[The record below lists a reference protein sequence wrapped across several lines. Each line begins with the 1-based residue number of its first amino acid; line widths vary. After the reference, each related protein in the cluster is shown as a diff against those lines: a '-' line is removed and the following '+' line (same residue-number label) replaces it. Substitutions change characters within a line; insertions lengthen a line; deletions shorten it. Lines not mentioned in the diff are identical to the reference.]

1 MKIDQTFVRELG
13 RDARA
18 TAIVRSVV
26 TLAKDLGLEVV
37 AEGVETPEQ
46 AEVLGE
52 LGCQF
57 AQGYLW
63 AKAMPVDELARRLRA
78 QQHQESGAL
87 SASSGATSR
96 PDAWARGG
104 RGVRMFGT
112 ARRPCRSVVFVKVP
126 GAVGAVA
133 GVVR

>member
-1 MKIDQTFVRELG
+1 MEIAAARELGIKVALDDFGTGHSSLTLLRSLPIDRVKIDQTFVRELG
-13 RDARA
+13 IDAPA

-63 AKAMPVDELARRLRA
+63 ARAMPTRRA
-78 QQHQESGAL
+78 SGRL
-87 SASSGATSR
+87 QVQGNRRTGAIVS
-96 PDAWARGG
+96 
-104 RGVRMFGT
+104 
-112 ARRPCRSVVFVKVP
+112 
-126 GAVGAVA
+126 
-133 GVVR
+133 